1 MYIER
6 CTHGSEG
13 SVWKTTI
20 VIWQVAGCLPYY
32 PDGLYTVN
40 SWVIDTWTP
49 VGMLSLNLTDN
60 LNIDG
65 NLWDD
70 WHIAVK

>member
-1 MYIER
+1 EFQKNVYSTYKNR
-6 CTHGSEG
+6 THF
-13 SVWKTTI
+13 TP
-20 VIWQVAGCLPYY
+20 IWY